1 MKKLLCALFAILVLA
16 GCEEQIKDPEPRLE
30 ISPDQPTRYTVPYT
44 GGTYEVVFTSATEWR
59 AEVGYIHSKQG
70 WVLLDRSKGNGGQ
83 EPECVVVT
91 VSENPDSDLREAEL
105 QLISGPHVI
114 HILFS
119 QERAI
124 QQNPE
129 DPGQNPDDPGQNPD
143 DPGQNPEDP
152 GQNPEDPGQN
162 PENPG
167 QNPEDPGQNPG
178 DPQMY
183 FEVLDLTAEIGPDG
197 GDFDIRVRTNV
208 EYKYEIS
215 AEWIQMTSFTETDV
229 ITLTFTA
236 EPNTSESRTA
246 MISFCGN
253 ESCIPVTVTQ
263 GGASSYQF
271 SIDKNGVSLDA
282 AATESPVVINVS
294 SSVDWIAESDAPWCM
309 VTPDRGTGNGTISIS
324 AQANTTSSPRAA
336 VVTVAVASNPS
347 VNERI
352 TVVQQPVKKDNDN
365 DSWKAESFVHRS
377 LVMRFTG
384 DWCGYCPQMATS
396 LAKAEQTLN
405 GRIETISVHG
415 AGSSLISDASVELV
429 REYEI
434 FEYPTGVV
442 DGVTYVSNTN
452 TTSSDLVT
460 AVKDTESKY
469 QTLTAASWKT
479 TVSGRNVT
487 LDLSAY
493 IKKSGSYK
501 ITALILENGIIG
513 PQADYINGDRTNYVH
528 DRVLRG
534 AFSSATGDLFEITED
549 NQIKDFAYSL
559 TVPSDCRMDNMEVLV
574 YIQRFD
580 SESSSYYVDNSVSCD
595 LGKNKTLDL
604 DSASWGDGTEGIK
617 PGDDITF

>member
-1 MKKLLCALFAILVLA
+1 MKKLLYALFAILVLA
-16 GCEEQIKDPEPRLE
+16 GCERQIKDPEPRLE
-30 ISPDQPTRYTVPYT
+30 IGPEQPTRYTVPYT

-59 AEVGYIHSKQG
+59 AEVGYVHSKQG

-129 DPGQNPDDPGQNPD
+129 DPGQNPE

-162 PENPG
+162 PEDPG
-167 QNPEDPGQNPG
+167 QNPEDPGQNPE
-178 DPQMY
+178 DPEIY
-183 FEVLDLTAEIGPDG
+183 FEVLDLSAEIEPDG
-197 GDFDIRVRTNV
+197 GDFDIRVRANV
-208 EYKYEIS
+208 EYEYEIS
-215 AEWIQMTSFTETDV
+215 GDWIQMTSCTETDV
-229 ITLTFTA
+229 ITFTFTA

-246 MISFCGN
+246 IISFCGN

-263 GGASSYQF
+263 GGVSSYQF
-271 SIDKNGVSLDA
+271 SIDRNSVSLA
-282 AATESPVVINVS
+282 ASATESPATVNIS
-294 SSVDWIAESDAPWCM
+294 SAVEWMAESDSPWCV
-309 VTPDRGTGNGTISIS
+309 VTPNEGSGNGAISIS

-336 VVTVAVASNPS
+336 VITVAVASNPS

-352 TVVQQPVKKDNDN
+352 TVVQQPVKTDYDD
-365 DSWKAESFVHRS
+365 DSWKTESFIHRS

-429 REYEI
+429 KEYEI
-434 FEYPTGVV
+434 FNYPTGVV
-442 DGVTYVSNTN
+442 DGVTYVSNNESTA
-452 TTSSDLVT
+452 SDLVS
-460 AVKDTESKY
+460 AVRATESKY
-469 QTLTAASWKT
+469 RTLTAASWKT
-479 TVSGRNVT
+479 TVSGRNVI

-501 ITALILENGIIG
+501 ITALILESGIVG
-513 PQADYINGDRTNYVH
+513 PQADYINGNRTNYVH

-559 TVPSDCRMDNMEVLV
+559 TVPAECRMDNMEVLV
-574 YIQRFD
+574 YIQKFD
-580 SESSSYYVDNSVSCD
+580 PETSSYYVDNSVSCD

-604 DSASWGDGTEGIK
+604 DSANWGDGTEGIK